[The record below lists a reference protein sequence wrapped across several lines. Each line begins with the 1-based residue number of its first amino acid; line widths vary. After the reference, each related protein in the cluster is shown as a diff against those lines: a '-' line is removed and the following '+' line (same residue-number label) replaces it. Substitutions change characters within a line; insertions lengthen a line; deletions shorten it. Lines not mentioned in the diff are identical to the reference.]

1 MSSLYARVEAE
12 GEGNGLGE
20 EGNGENGEKFSESG
34 YICKLEFAIVVMGGF
49 ERKRGLRLA
58 M

>member
-1 MSSLYARVEAE
+1 MEAE

-20 EGNGENGEKFSESG
+20 EGNGEKGEKFSESG
-34 YICKLEFAIVVMGGF
+34 YICKLEFAIVVMVGC

>member
-1 MSSLYARVEAE
+1 MSSLYSRMEAE
-12 GEGNGLGE
+12 GEGNVLGE
-20 EGNGENGEKFSESG
+20 EGNDENDEKFSESG
-34 YICKLEFAIVVMGGF
+34 YLLKLEFATGLMVGF